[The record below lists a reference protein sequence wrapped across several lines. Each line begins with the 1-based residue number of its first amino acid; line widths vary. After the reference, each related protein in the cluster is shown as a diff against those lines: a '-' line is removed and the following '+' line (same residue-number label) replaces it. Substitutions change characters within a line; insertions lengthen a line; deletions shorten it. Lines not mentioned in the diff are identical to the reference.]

1 MEKETFQ
8 DTGRP
13 YIEEGEIRE
22 FNDDVTQDDLVWHR
36 DREDREVEVVG
47 ETNWMFQFDN
57 ELPFIM
63 EGKFTIP
70 MGVYHRVIKG
80 DGDLKLKI
88 KKF

>member
-1 MEKETFQ
+1 MVDNGGNMEFPFKENIKQGIFERTFSQ
-8 DTGRP
+8 DVD
-13 YIEEGEIRE
+13 
-22 FNDDVTQDDLVWHR
+22 NDELVWHR
-36 DREDREVEVVG
+36 DREDS

-63 EGKFTIP
+63 EGKFSIP

>member
-1 MEKETFQ
+1 MFPFTDELVNEWFERTF
-8 DTGRP
+8 DEDVA
-13 YIEEGEIRE
+13 EEEMI
-22 FNDDVTQDDLVWHR
+22 WHR
-36 DREDREVEVVG
+36 DKRDRTITVLEG
-47 ETNWMFQFDN
+47 EGWMFQFDN